1 MGTGELAV
9 DDVSTALQIDGGIL
23 VGHDGSEHADAALRW
38 AARLATQADMPLH
51 VLRTWVISTAP
62 RPSTWSPGY
71 APPVSDFE
79 AAVRADL
86 VADVRRCGLPEDGV
100 QPQLHVVHG
109 TPGRRLVEAT
119 ESADIL
125 VVSKR
130 GRGGF
135 MGLVLG
141 STTDQVVRHA
151 KCPVVVVPV
160 SGEDRQPADPDR
172 VLPAG

>member
-1 MGTGELAV
+1 V
-9 DDVSTALQIDGGIL
+9 DDVSTAVKIDGGIL

-38 AARLATQADMPLH
+38 AARLATQAGLPLH
-51 VLRTWVISTAP
+51 VLRTWVISSAP
-62 RPSTWSPGY
+62 RPSSWSPGY
-71 APPVSDFE
+71 APPIADFE
-79 AAVRADL
+79 AAVLADL
-86 VADVRRCGLPEDGV
+86 ERDVRRCGLAEDGA

-109 TPGRRLVEAT
+109 TAGRRLVEST

-151 KCPVVVVPV
+151 KCPVVVVPD
-160 SGEDRQPADPDR
+160 SGGERQPADPDR
-172 VLPAG
+172 VLNEG